1 MEAPIFP
8 PRLHDPSR
16 PSSRWRLNRLRR
28 LGGKSLFL
36 PGKRTGFLGQL
47 TRTKHSRQGVRHSAV
62 IRDRYLTPT
71 VGIFSINDTSMRA
84 PTWGEGNDEVLGT
97 CMCACHNH
105 IRLDGRRHI
114 DKKGGGTN
122 RDSARGFS
130 AVRSGHPEQYL

>member
-84 PTWGEGNDEVLGT
+84 QHGERAMTRSLVLACVLATIISVSMVGVISIKTAVAQTGT
-97 CMCACHNH
+97 VLVVSQQSDPGILNN
-105 IRLDGRRHI
+105 IL
-114 DKKGGGTN
+114 
-122 RDSARGFS
+122 
-130 AVRSGHPEQYL
+130 